1 MKYDG
6 EVRWLPVSSVAKT
19 LSVSRQ
25 RVYALINQSKLS
37 AIKVDDTVLVSS
49 RSVSMRLLE
58 QAFELGRSRRIKGE
72 NK

>member
-6 EVRWLPVSSVAKT
+6 EVKWIPVSSVAKT

-58 QAFELGRSRRIKGE
+58 QAFEAGRSRKNGGD

>member
-6 EVRWLPVSSVAKT
+6 EVRWVPVSSVAKT

-25 RVYALINQSKLS
+25 RVYALINQSKLT

-49 RSVSMRLLE
+49 RSVSWRLLE
-58 QAFELGRSRRIKGE
+58 QAFELGRSRRRKGE

>member
-6 EVRWLPVSSVAKT
+6 EVKWLPVSAVSKT

-58 QAFELGRSRRIKGE
+58 QAFLAGRSRKNGGD

>member
-6 EVRWLPVSSVAKT
+6 EVKWLPVSAVAKT

-58 QAFELGRSRRIKGE
+58 KAFEEGRSRAQRREII
-72 NK
+72 

>member
-6 EVRWLPVSSVAKT
+6 EVKWLPVSQVAKT

-25 RVYALINQSKLS
+25 RVYALINQNKLS
-37 AIKVDDTVLVSS
+37 AIKIDDTVLVSS

-58 QAFELGRSRRIKGE
+58 KAFEEGRSRAQRREII
-72 NK
+72 

>member
-6 EVRWLPVSSVAKT
+6 EVKWIPVSSVAKT

-58 QAFELGRSRRIKGE
+58 QAFLAGRSRKNGGD